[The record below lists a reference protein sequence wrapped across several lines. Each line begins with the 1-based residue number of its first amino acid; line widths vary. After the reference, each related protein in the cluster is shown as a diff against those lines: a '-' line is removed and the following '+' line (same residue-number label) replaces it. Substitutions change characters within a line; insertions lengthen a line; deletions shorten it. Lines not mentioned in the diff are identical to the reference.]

1 MCIFCLLFGL
11 KLSTKKLPPL
21 DTTFSLPTSFWETQN
36 FIEMVEWPTID
47 YITSQLKDLMPHK
60 VVPLQTTGDG
70 DCLLHAI
77 SRALWGVEQYSD
89 LLRQAM
95 LEELQ
100 NNAEW
105 YKNATSLA
113 DDFDNAIRQ
122 AREKGQRLSFL
133 HVFALS
139 NFLKRPIIVYAGD
152 ADIEKFGTGEVRIY
166 QILCFPSIIQS
177 IFVFGIDTGFSRDD
191 PGCCCWNI
199 CSKSMAS
206 HCMFFVIYSQ
216 Q

>member
-11 KLSTKKLPPL
+11 KLSTKKLPL
-21 DTTFSLPTSFWETQN
+21 DTTFRLPTSFWETKN
-36 FIEMVEWPTID
+36 FDEMVEW
-47 YITSQLKDLMPHK
+47 ITVHYVTSKLKDLVPHK

-70 DCLLHAI
+70 NCLLHAI

-105 YKNATSLA
+105 YKNATSLK
-113 DDFDNAIRQ
+113 DDFDNAILQ

-139 NFLKRPIIVYAGD
+139 NLLKRPIIVYAGD
-152 ADIEKFGTGEVRIY
+152 ADIEKFGSGEVRIP
-166 QILCFPSIIQS
+166 QTLCFVSETQNII
-177 IFVFGIDTGFSRDD
+177 V
-191 PGCCCWNI
+191 
-199 CSKSMAS
+199 
-206 HCMFFVIYSQ
+206 VY
-216 Q
+216 